1 MSRVKSLGHGYDYE
15 LGATGFFPFS
25 SCIDF
30 LVSSVV
36 FCYRNTSGIQECLIF
51 MRTDKGIVMVP
62 VTNTER
68 YDAWESMIGRD
79 RNYARVIPI
88 YGIWMVYK
96 AAIGTK

>member
-1 MSRVKSLGHGYDYE
+1 
-15 LGATGFFPFS
+15 
-25 SCIDF
+25 
-30 LVSSVV
+30 
-36 FCYRNTSGIQECLIF
+36 